1 MSIIDNANHNV
12 VTYDGKNKPFTGQRL
27 AKVTWKTNNDKNSQW
42 FNIKRESKCVS
53 LPVVAVADITNN
65 IAALSPHLIAYL
77 HGVQDKMVREML
89 DAGNNVVSISTD
101 SIGIPAILEYLESS
115 DESGRLTKES
125 VAAWFDSTVSDN
137 LAMVISEKL
146 GIGTDNNV
154 PVTDAQSA
162 KVLEVVSAFKG
173 KIAALAGGKT
183 SYEPKVCKSLLNA
196 LAVAPADDALAV
208 RFTARLNK
216 MIEESEKMVDLMD
229 LL

>member
-1 MSIIDNANHNV
+1 MSIIDTANHSV

-27 AKVTWKTNNDKNSQW
+27 SKVTWKTCTDKSSQW

-53 LPVVAVADITNN
+53 LPPVLVADITAN
-65 IAALSPHLIAYL
+65 IAALSPHLIGFL

-89 DAGNNVVSISTD
+89 DAGNNVVSISTEAV
-101 SIGIPAILEYLESS
+101 SIGAIVEYLESS

-125 VAAWFDSTVSDN
+125 VGTWFDAVVSDN
-137 LAMVISEKL
+137 LAMMIGEKL
-146 GIGTDNNV
+146 GVGEV
-154 PVTDAQSA
+154 VTDAQSA

-183 SYEPKVCKSLLNA
+183 SYEPKVCKSLINA
-196 LAVAPADDALAV
+196 LGLVAPEGDALAT
-208 RFTARLNK
+208 RFTKRLEK
-216 MIEESEKMVDLMD
+216 MIEESEKQVDLMD